1 MREIKFG
8 MYLVPDDVA
17 SAQSAAQRAER
28 EGFFSVSLCDHFFS
42 PIGTPDSPQLECFTA
57 LTAIAA
63 VTDSVRLVPS
73 VAAVSF
79 RSPALLAKIISTLDL
94 ASNGRFIC
102 GLGAGWQD
110 EEYIRHGYA
119 FPPLSERLEQLRECI
134 DVLKAMWTQDAPS
147 YQGKH
152 FSIEQ
157 AYNQP
162 RPVQQP
168 HPPIMIGGSGRGVLE
183 IAAQHADILN
193 MIPPASNGKS
203 FADDNA
209 TLLAFDMARMKRR
222 IALLHRLM
230 NDIDRDPGD
239 IELSGMVLTGLSD
252 KPGDPELRATAAGLG
267 FPDYATAQRS
277 PIALFGTPEEVVDEL
292 RARIDDTGVTYY
304 LVVPTS
310 ETSWDLFVDGVMP
323 AFN

>member
-1 MREIKFG
+1 MGDIKFG

-17 SAQSAAQRAER
+17 SAQAAAQRAER
-28 EGFFSVSLCDHFFS
+28 DGFYSVSHSDHFYS
-42 PIGTPDSPQLECFTA
+42 PIATPRSPQLECFTV

-63 VTDSVRLVPS
+63 VTETIRLVPA

-110 EEYIRHGYA
+110 AEYANHGYT
-119 FPPLSERLEQLRECI
+119 FPSLTERLEQLQECI
-134 DVLKAMWTQDAPS
+134 DVLKAMWTQDSPS
-147 YQGKH
+147 YKGKH
-152 FSIEQ
+152 FSIEE

-193 MIPPASNGKS
+193 VIPAASNGRS
-203 FADDNA
+203 FADDQSRL
-209 TLLAFDMARMKRR
+209 TAFDTGMMKRR
-222 IALLHRLM
+222 IELLHRFM
-230 NDIDRDPGD
+230 SDIDRDPGEV
-239 IELSGMVLTGLSD
+239 ELSGMVLTGLSD
-252 KPGDPELRATAAGLG
+252 KRDDPELRATAAGLG

-277 PIALFGTPEEVVDEL
+277 PMALLGTPEEVKDEL
-292 RARIDDTGVTYY
+292 HARIEDTGVTYY

-310 ETSWDLFVDGVMP
+310 NDSWDLFADGVMP
-323 AFN
+323 AFV